1 MSNKSA
7 ARFNPRMTMPRVGEQ
22 NRRESFRTTRN
33 NCKGETL
40 SSIKKPFMSGKVSLN
55 NSFYLKKEEP
65 TVTSE
70 NIFLSMMNII
80 LEEEKIIENKLLEQC
95 A

>member
-1 MSNKSA
+1 
-7 ARFNPRMTMPRVGEQ
+7 
-22 NRRESFRTTRN
+22 
-33 NCKGETL
+33 
-40 SSIKKPFMSGKVSLN
+40 MSGKVSLN